1 MKAAPIS
8 GWSRTICLVATAGC
22 MVGLPACS
30 FGSLD
35 YLKNGQRRDGATQD
49 VPAGPSGDAPTY
61 ADDSAG
67 DDGGAPD
74 TEGDAGDDGPTADP
88 DIGGDAGDDGST
100 ADPDI
105 GGDAGDRGSGA
116 EAGTGGATGHGGF
129 GGEPGTGGVSGY
141 GGTGGTADVSDGAA
155 GGAGMGGQPGAGGT
169 GGASGLGGSQAG
181 TGGTTGSGGTGAAP
195 ADASPDSVTP
205 GADTASFRC
214 DGAERSG
221 ICWYLGN
228 PGDSCATTCAFH
240 GGNSPEAASHVG
252 VTSQGGSASECGR
265 LLGLLGLP
273 GTVQTGTRSD
283 GIGLG
288 CVVALGLHIWLSSPP
303 YSDSARFAN
312 IQLVCGCLE

>member
-1 MKAAPIS
+1 MKAAAIL

-22 MVGLPACS
+22 MLGLPSCS
-30 FGSLD
+30 LGSLD

-49 VPAGPSGDAPTY
+49 VPAGPLGDAPTY
-61 ADDSAG
+61 ADDSAI
-67 DDGGAPD
+67 DAAAKPD
-74 TEGDAGDDGPTADP
+74 TEDDADDH
-88 DIGGDAGDDGST
+88 GSY
-100 ADPDI
+100 
-105 GGDAGDRGSGA
+105 A
-116 EAGTGGATGHGGF
+116 ESGTGGSPGLGGF
-129 GGEPGTGGVSGY
+129 GGEPGTGGSPGLGGFGGEPNTGGVSGQ
-141 GGTGGTADVSDGAA
+141 GGIGGLADAGIDAA
-155 GGAGMGGQPGAGGT
+155 GSASMGGQSGAGGT
-169 GGASGLGGSQAG
+169 SGLGGSLGGA
-181 TGGTTGSGGTGAAP
+181 GGTTGSGGTGGAP
-195 ADASPDSVTP
+195 ADASPDSVAA
-205 GADTASFRC
+205 GADAASFRC
-214 DGAERSG
+214 DGVERSG

-228 PGDSCATTCAFH
+228 PGDSCATTCASH

-252 VTSQGGSASECGR
+252 VASQGGSASECGR